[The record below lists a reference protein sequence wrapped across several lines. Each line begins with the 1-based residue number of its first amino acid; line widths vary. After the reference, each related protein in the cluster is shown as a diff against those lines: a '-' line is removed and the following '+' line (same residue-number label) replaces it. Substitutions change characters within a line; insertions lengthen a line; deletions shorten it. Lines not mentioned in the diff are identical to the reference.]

1 MLNWLRLGV
10 FSVTIGATVPCFAKS
25 HASVRREHKRQS
37 KILEQRK
44 VSLANLLSQVQ
55 AAVARNDSKQALKLY
70 EKICKDYKTSDEAP
84 NAYYARGLLY
94 ENSQQ
99 FTSAIRMFTKIVR
112 RYPESV
118 WFMPAVERYFRI
130 AKKLQ
135 EGVRPR
141 YFGTIPGFRDYDSA
155 VKNYELVVKYA
166 PYSHYAPL
174 ALVEIADLHVRGKR
188 YDLAIASLEQLIDAY
203 PDSVEV
209 PHAYLKIA
217 EIYGSMVKGDEY
229 NQGGAV
235 AARRYYGEF
244 CLLFPDHE
252 RVLFARNEMKN
263 LSESI
268 VRSKIA
274 LGDFYFNAFYNE
286 RAATI
291 LYRSAVAYDPEAAG
305 AQVAREKIR
314 AILDGA
320 KPKSTPI
327 DFLFPPYKPQ
337 SNDEFVYGAT
347 VLDRVMDQKEGRVDA
362 TDRVSVTPF
371 IKSENVGAADEG
383 EVD

>member
-1 MLNWLRLGV
+1 V
-10 FSVTIGATVPCFAKS
+10 DQ
-25 HASVRREHKRQS
+25 RQ
-37 KILEQRK
+37 I
-44 VSLANLLSQVQ
+44 SLADLLCQ
-55 AAVARNDSKQALKLY
+55 ARDAVARNDSKQALKLY

-94 ENSQQ
+94 ESSRQ
-99 FTSAIRMFTKIVR
+99 FTSAIRMFTKIVK

-118 WFMPAVERYFRI
+118 WFMPAVEHYFEI

-174 ALVEIADLHVRGKR
+174 ALVEVADLHIRGKR
-188 YDLAIASLEQLIDAY
+188 YDLAIASLERLIDAY

-209 PHAYLKIA
+209 PRAYLKVA

-229 NQGGAV
+229 NQGGAA

-244 CLLFPDHE
+244 CSLFPGHE
-252 RVLFARNEMKN
+252 RVDFVRNEMKN

-268 VRSKIA
+268 VRSKVA
-274 LGDFYFNAFYNE
+274 LGDFYFNACYNG

-291 LYRSAVAYDPEAAG
+291 LYQSAVAYDPEAAG

-347 VLDRVMDQKEGRVDA
+347 VLDRIMDQKEGRVDA
-362 TDRVSVTPF
+362 TDRESVTPF
-371 IKSENVGAADEG
+371 IRSESVGAADESS
-383 EVD
+383 VN